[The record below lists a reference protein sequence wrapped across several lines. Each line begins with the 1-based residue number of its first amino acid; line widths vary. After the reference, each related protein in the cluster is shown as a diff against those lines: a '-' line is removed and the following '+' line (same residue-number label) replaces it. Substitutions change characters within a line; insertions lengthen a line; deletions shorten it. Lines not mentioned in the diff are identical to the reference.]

1 VTESVAPFIVCSV
14 RVGPVGMD
22 RVGMD
27 RVGIDRVG
35 IDLVSSSPVR
45 QCGDVS
51 MSL

>member
-1 VTESVAPFIVCSV
+1 MTESVAPFIVCSV
-14 RVGPVGMD
+14 SVGPVGI
-22 RVGMD
+22 D